1 MNYKILTHIMPW
13 DIDYAFLMLT
23 QLKKS
28 FYYLNKE
35 DKIKLE
41 VKLNLSSH
49 IIDWENSNL
58 PKEFFINKFS
68 QLLKIVQNVYDCR
81 FTVYQ
86 GDKLYGHL
94 DSQKEAIDSE
104 TDFYIGVCPDMY
116 FSEHLLAL
124 MIESSKQIDNKY
136 FILTP
141 EISKLWDSTWD
152 EITNSDW
159 LHVNYKDWNQVD
171 IFDIRAKMKSKDS
184 SVILDKANKIKFA
197 GWFDMWNKAFY
208 EELTP
213 LHSNWHG
220 YGPWDWYSMMISDFA
235 KTKGVDVEQY
245 ILRGQTIFE
254 YSVGPLLQ
262 GGFSSYYK
270 DFLKLKDIPN
280 QRQAF
285 EANMKQ
291 YVNIGLKYLQ
301 EKNII

>member
-1 MNYKILTHIMPW
+1 MPW